1 MKAANLN
8 QALHNHFSEED
19 LADYFSIRGYKLT
32 SKSEQALKNI
42 KQSLT
47 AIQRRIFNQSW

>member
-47 AIQRRIFNQSW
+47 AIQRRIFNQS